1 MGWGI
6 RPSPGRV
13 WACSP
18 GVARTCMLPYVASAA
33 RTTRVPENP
42 ISTFLFIAT
51 PTVREAQWI
60 SARAIAIARECSA
73 RTLKPI
79 CRARPQEYRASS
91 SYASNLLAALLFP
104 HRRLAVGVG
113 HFQHAIV
120 GRIAFLREDML
131 DRQLLLA
138 SDHVARID
146 ELVAVPSG
154 GRHVHP

>member
-13 WACSP
+13 RACSP

-33 RTTRVPENP
+33 RAASVPENT
-42 ISTFLFIAT
+42 ISTFLFMAT
-51 PTVREAQWI
+51 PTSKVAQWGFVH
-60 SARAIAIARECSA
+60 AIARECST

-79 CRARPQEYRASS
+79 CRTRPPRYWASLP
-91 SYASNLLAALLFP
+91 YDSNLLAALLFP
-104 HRRLAVGVG
+104 HRRLAVGSG
-113 HFQHAIV
+113 HFKRAIV
-120 GRIAFLREDML
+120 RRIAFLREGVL

-154 GRHVHP
+154 RGHVHP